1 MKKKKEEKFEFPI
14 FEEEPPWRLLNQT
27 PGKNTDDPKEEMFN
41 QEKEGELSVDVYEK
55 PEEIVVKSTI
65 AGVSK
70 SDLEISLIND
80 MLTIRGRRKLDEDLN
95 ATNYYFRECYW
106 GKFSRSIILPVNV
119 DARKTKAQIKNGVL
133 TIILPKITRD
143 VEAIKIREVE

>member
-1 MKKKKEEKFEFPI
+1 MKKKVEEKFEFPI
-14 FEEEPPWRLLNQT
+14 FEEEPPWRLLGQT
-27 PGKNTDDPKEEMFN
+27 PEKNTSNSKEEIFN

-70 SDLEISLIND
+70 NDLEISLVND
-80 MLTIRGRRKLDEDLN
+80 MLTIRGHRKLDEDLN

-143 VEAIKIREVE
+143 SEAIRIKEIE